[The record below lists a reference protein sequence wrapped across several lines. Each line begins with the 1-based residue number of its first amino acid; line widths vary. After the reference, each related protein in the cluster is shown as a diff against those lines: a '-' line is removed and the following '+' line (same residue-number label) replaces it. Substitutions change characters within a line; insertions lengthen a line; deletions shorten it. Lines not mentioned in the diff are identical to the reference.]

1 MREQL
6 VCEHCPPEGEAALRE
21 RWAAERPRL
30 ERLLARVPADQRH
43 VRVALWREREWQR
56 ARIVLTMPTGTLVGN
71 GQGDTPAAAIDQA
84 VERLVREIVRH
95 KELLR
100 REALLRRRR
109 RREAELAAAVPEL
122 EDDLRRRDR
131 RAFVELLRPLLRDLR
146 EHARHEL
153 AIARLDGRIAP
164 GALTV
169 SDLFDEVVARAWAR
183 FDQRPLDRPLD
194 QWLLGLLHEAMD
206 EAARG
211 TLQSV
216 DLTQPIASAERRPEP
231 ETSWVAES
239 EPFWGPP
246 QPLRIEDVLPE
257 AEVPEVIQQ
266 LDVEDDAR
274 WIAAELRDAPPDER
288 RAFLLWALEG
298 WSDDEI
304 AMLLDRTPESVRNAI
319 ERVRARLA
327 EHWHEAREGRIHTH
341 SAAGGDSPEAVTR
354 PA

>member
-21 RWAAERPRL
+21 SWEAERPRL
-30 ERLLARVPADQRH
+30 ERLLARMPADQRH
-43 VRVALWREREWQR
+43 VRVTLWPERGWLR
-56 ARIVLTMPTGTLVGN
+56 TRIVLTMPTGTLVAN
-71 GQGDTPAAAIDQA
+71 GEGDTPAAAVDQA
-84 VERLVREIVRH
+84 AERLVREIVRH

-109 RREAELAAAVPEL
+109 RGEAELAAAIPEL

-131 RAFVELLRPLLRDLR
+131 RAFVALLRPLLRDLR

-164 GALTV
+164 LAVTV
-169 SDLFDEVVARAWAR
+169 ADVFDEVLARAWAR
-183 FDQRPLDRPLD
+183 FDQRPVDRPLD
-194 QWLLGLLHEAMD
+194 QWLLGLLHEVLD
-206 EAARG
+206 ESERG
-211 TLQSV
+211 TLPSI
-216 DLTQPIASAERRPEP
+216 DLAQPIPAAGRHTEP
-231 ETSWVAES
+231 ETSGVTES

-246 QPLRIEDVLPE
+246 EPLRIEDVLPA

-274 WIAAELRDAPPDER
+274 WIASELRDAPPDER

-304 AMLLDRTPESVRNAI
+304 AMLLGRTSESVRSAI
-319 ERVRARLA
+319 ARVRARLA
-327 EHWHEAREGRIHTH
+327 EHWHEAREGRIPTH
-341 SAAGGDSPEAVTR
+341 SASGGSSTEPATR